1 MLTRVILDFY
11 GVWHRI
17 LTLGRVIHM
26 ELCVKRFEELTVNE
40 LYEILKLRNAVFVV
54 EQNCAY
60 QECDDKDKTAF
71 HVWLQDNGNIVAYLR
86 VMDVP
91 PDTASL
97 GRVIAVQRQCGM
109 GTRIVQAGIRV
120 ARERT
125 DARSIKIHA
134 QSYARRF
141 YEKQGFRQEGE
152 EFLEDGIPHILMTLD
167 LMEG

>member
-1 MLTRVILDFY
+1 ML
-11 GVWHRI
+11 
-17 LTLGRVIHM
+17 
-26 ELCVKRFEELTVNE
+26 
-40 LYEILKLRNAVFVV
+40 FVV